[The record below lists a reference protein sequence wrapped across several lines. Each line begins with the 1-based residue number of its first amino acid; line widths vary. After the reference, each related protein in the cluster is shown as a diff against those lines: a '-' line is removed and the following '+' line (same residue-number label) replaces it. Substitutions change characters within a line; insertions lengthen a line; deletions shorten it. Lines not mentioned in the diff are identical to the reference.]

1 MTALKKKKTRVH
13 NNTKRESGHT
23 RKKRKEEQDMERGE
37 RGRERQGQDREGGGV
52 RKPSQPHWTPLEVTG
67 ALAPYFKNRQVKGIN
82 K

>member
-1 MTALKKKKTRVH
+1 MTTLKKKKQEFITIPKEKVV
-13 NNTKRESGHT
+13 TQE
-23 RKKRKEEQDMERGE
+23 KKRKEEQDMERGE

-67 ALAPYFKNRQVKGIN
+67 ALTPYFKNRQVKGIN